1 MTNEIWCIGNI
12 RLRALINRS
21 GDNKWITSVEA
32 AALVTPTHF
41 AVSWIEALRI
51 MEPNCNDSAAVPL
64 KLAKYYIPLIGSERG
79 RLISSFYTLHREG
92 QIISRN
98 AGWPGQRFP
107 WMAGMSINSTSS
119 ALFNY
124 EPRIGIPDRHHI
136 NRLTIPPE
144 GTLECPSRAINSF
157 TLASSF
163 SLSLYSTALD
173 EIKWEEVIKPK
184 HPEN

>member
-1 MTNEIWCIGNI
+1 MDHCS
-12 RLRALINRS
+12 RS
-21 GDNKWITSVEA
+21 SSSR
-32 AALVTPTHF
+32 ALVTPTHF
-41 AVSWIEALRI
+41 AVSRIEALRI
-51 MEPNCNDSAAVPL
+51 MEPNCNDSAGYLFGIGKILYSFDWVRESERLIPAF
-64 KLAKYYIPLIGSERG
+64 YIP
-79 RLISSFYTLHREG
+79 YPREG
-92 QIISRN
+92 QITSRN

-124 EPRIGIPDRHHI
+124 EPRIEIPDRHHI